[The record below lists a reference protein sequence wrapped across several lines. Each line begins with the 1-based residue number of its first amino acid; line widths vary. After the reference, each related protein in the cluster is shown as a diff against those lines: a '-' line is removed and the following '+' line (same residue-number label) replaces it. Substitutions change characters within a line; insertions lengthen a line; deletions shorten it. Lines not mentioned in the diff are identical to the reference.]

1 MKFDEKKDAIK
12 HLKFILGDACTV
24 EDNGMEVLIYGADV
38 ESAYM
43 YMTGNSEEVK
53 MRLIYKIKLDE
64 LGRYW
69 ETFLNRNGSFVKLSG

>member
-1 MKFDEKKDAIK
+1 MKFDEKEDAIK
-12 HLKFILGDACTV
+12 HLKFILGGACKV
-24 EDNGMEVLIYGADV
+24 EDNGQEVLIYGADV

-43 YMTGNSEEVK
+43 YMTGNSKEVK

-69 ETFLNRNGSFVKLSG
+69 HSYLNKDGKLVEMNG